1 MPSVS
6 EYIDPTLPAPL
17 RAALAQALS
26 APPQRVQR
34 VEGGGEALWLKQKE
48 DSLSLWWRLLK
59 GNSRRAFEADRLA
72 LKDLAGQ
79 DLPVPAIRAEGRDFF
94 ATTEIGTPVAHFLR
108 GSQSAAELAPALEA
122 AGRALGAFHSAG
134 VVHGRPK
141 LRDICWDGH
150 QARLI
155 DFERYRRGESSRKL
169 MAQDM
174 LVLLHSLFSLR
185 PDGAEAAGIVL
196 KAWLAAAP
204 EGLSGALLQ
213 RAKALAWL
221 RPASRLAL
229 KRRAG
234 SSEMIAMPITLDW
247 ILETLR

>member
-1 MPSVS
+1 MQPLS
-6 EYIDPTLPAPL
+6 EYFDPALPTAL
-17 RAALAQALS
+17 REALARALQ

-34 VEGGGEALWLKQKE
+34 VSGGGEALWLKRSE

-72 LKDLAGQ
+72 LKDLAKQ
-79 DLPVPAIRAEGRDFF
+79 RLPVPAIRAEGPDFF
-94 ATTEIGTPVAHFLR
+94 ATTEIGTPVAHLLR
-108 GSQSAAELAPALEA
+108 GPQSAAELAPALDG
-122 AGRALGAFHSAG
+122 AGRALGAFHAAG

-141 LRDICWDGH
+141 LRDICWDGET
-150 QARLI
+150 ARLI
-155 DFERYRRGESSRKL
+155 DFERYRRGNASPKL

-174 LVLLHSLFSLR
+174 LVLLHSLFALR
-185 PDGAEAAGIVL
+185 LDGAEEAAI
-196 KAWLAAAP
+196 ALAGWQAVAP
-204 EGLSGALLQ
+204 DGLSEALVK

-247 ILETLR
+247 ILATLR